1 MLVCLDVLFLLRKE
15 GKLWE
20 SANVVSLFQNMSQI
34 KLNVRCSLHC
44 QHFQFPCG
52 MFDDREHLDKQ
63 NCQLILLWWSFELS
77 GPEPVTARCL
87 LS

>member
-1 MLVCLDVLFLLRKE
+1 MLVCLDVLFLLLKE

-63 NCQLILLWWSFELS
+63 NCAQLAS
-77 GPEPVTARCL
+77 
-87 LS
+87 